1 MSTSFRSLPA
11 DRALREAICILLD
24 MRTETKGTPNLVVT
38 ETDGSFA
45 GLLTP
50 RSLLQALLKSWQP
63 DESLRR
69 DEAWLAHSLLQLVR
83 GRLDTAIGEL
93 MIRDLPRAQPGDRLL
108 RLVELISDRR
118 LECVPV
124 FLRLYEAHGLSRDR
138 RPYELADRWLGV
150 TMAGAASDLYRQH
163 LLERMKWSRNAVPD
177 WFDL

>member
-124 FLRLYEAHGLSRDR
+124 VEDERPVGVLLQADVFRAAAGLVLAPDEAGDPPASPGLGPPPD
-138 RPYELADRWLGV
+138 PQKGD
-150 TMAGAASDLYRQH
+150 
-163 LLERMKWSRNAVPD
+163 VP
-177 WFDL
+177 